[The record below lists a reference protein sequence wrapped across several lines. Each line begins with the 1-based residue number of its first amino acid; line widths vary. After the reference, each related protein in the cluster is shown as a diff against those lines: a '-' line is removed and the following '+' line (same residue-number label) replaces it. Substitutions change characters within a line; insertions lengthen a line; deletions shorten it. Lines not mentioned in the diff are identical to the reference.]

1 MDEWGFSI
9 LRPFHQYYNYIGTL
23 KGNRGDN
30 DKEGMQWS
38 FVYVPRRLTHLT
50 AWPTRAPTNLLSEFR
65 PLWRRNISPDI
76 SLFYS
81 ISLDVSQQ
89 ISSLQY
95 KSELD
100 YTKHIGLNN
109 IYSRK

>member
-1 MDEWGFSI
+1 MI
-9 LRPFHQYYNYIGTL
+9 TTR
-23 KGNRGDN
+23 
-30 DKEGMQWS
+30 GMQWS

-50 AWPTRAPTNLLSEFR
+50 YRGSYKSLLASSA
-65 PLWRRNISPDI
+65 LYDWRNIFPDI

-95 KSELD
+95 KSDLD
-100 YTKHIGLNN
+100 YTKQIKKGNQMLW
-109 IYSRK
+109 